1 MPFALREI
9 TSSLF
14 DMSRLVGCYRE
25 GRSSSVVVS
34 KIIRFAKQIR
44 IRQKGCLQVCS
55 WEGLPYVCHSSGLQ
69 FCPNAFYTTVKRL
82 LLWLITW
89 LGWPWSSPDNLQTPH
104 SRAVWIWAY
113 LYRGLSRLNHTL
125 SSTEMIS
132 PQNRSLN
139 YLWGRPR
146 GSIRA
151 SFFFSQCCLS
161 LPLRTMPFALF
172 SCKHSRHREWLPDSQ
187 TVWICGNQ
195 QLLLLLCSG
204 RAKLRT

>member
-14 DMSRLVGCYRE
+14 DMSRLVGFYRE

-82 LLWLITW
+82 LL
-89 LGWPWSSPDNLQTPH
+89 
-104 SRAVWIWAY
+104 
-113 LYRGLSRLNHTL
+113 
-125 SSTEMIS
+125 
-132 PQNRSLN
+132 
-139 YLWGRPR
+139 
-146 GSIRA
+146 
-151 SFFFSQCCLS
+151 
-161 LPLRTMPFALF
+161 
-172 SCKHSRHREWLPDSQ
+172 
-187 TVWICGNQ
+187 
-195 QLLLLLCSG
+195 
-204 RAKLRT
+204 